1 MSLLAQASQA
11 YVTSVLYK
19 RVGVALQATVVTLC
33 KINKILTSVKA
44 KYHYF
49 YFFFY

>member
-1 MSLLAQASQA
+1 MSLLAQVSQA